1 MLNKLWGLSWQNQT
15 KTVIQMLEDAGIE
28 YEFIDIE
35 DTTSPRMSQIIAL
48 TGEKELPQL
57 FVEGVAYVGKQQIS
71 RHIGN

>member
-1 MLNKLWGLSWQNQT
+1 
-15 KTVIQMLEDAGIE
+15 MLEDAGIE